1 MAAKLVGTVVDRAGT
16 MIIADCP
23 LSIQGE
29 YFVLE
34 MTDDIASFIWDGQQQ
49 EYTVRTNSD
58 QIGNFTAICTNHIP
72 APPTKE
78 GRARCFFVRSE
89 FLPQK

>member
-1 MAAKLVGTVVDRAGT
+1 MNLIGTVVDKAGSVV
-16 MIIADCP
+16 IADC
-23 LSIQGE
+23 LMSVQGE

-49 EYTVRTNSD
+49 EYTIKTNSK
-58 QIGNFTAICTNHIP
+58 QVGNFTAICTNHIP
-72 APPTKE
+72 SPPGKE
-78 GRARCFFVRSE
+78 GTARCFFVRSE

>member
-1 MAAKLVGTVVDRAGT
+1 MNLIGTVKDRAGNV
-16 MIIADCP
+16 IVADCQM
-23 LSIQGE
+23 SVQGE

-49 EYTVRTNSD
+49 EYTIKTNSK
-58 QIGNFTAICTNHIP
+58 QVGNFTAICTNHIP
-72 APPTKE
+72 SPPGKE
-78 GRARCFFVRSE
+78 GNARCFFLRSE